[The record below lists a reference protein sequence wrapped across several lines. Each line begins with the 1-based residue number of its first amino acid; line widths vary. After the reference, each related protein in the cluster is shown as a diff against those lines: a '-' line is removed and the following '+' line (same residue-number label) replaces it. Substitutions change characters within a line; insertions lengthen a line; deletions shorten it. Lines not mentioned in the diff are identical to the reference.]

1 MKIAVMGSGGTG
13 GYFGGLLAQAGH
25 EVTFIARGAHLEAIR
40 NRGLAVESSQSGS
53 FVASGQ
59 AVDDASDLGEQ
70 ELVLFTVKMYQNGP
84 AIEAIRPIVGPNTV
98 VLTLQNGIDNWQ
110 QLADAFG
117 EQRVMIGSV
126 YLEGRVVEPGL
137 VSQGGPGTC
146 DFGEVRPGIT
156 QRGRDLCQV
165 FADAGWRVELHE
177 NMMGMLWKKFSY
189 IAGAA
194 AVCTATG
201 SVYGEMRT
209 IPETRAL
216 ISGVVQEAL
225 DVGRA
230 RGDPIM
236 DDSQEWAMESLDRF
250 PEQGRASLAKD
261 FMEGRPAEL
270 EGLTGVI
277 IRMGRETGVPTP
289 LNDALYGILKPWA
302 LRNESSAPSA

>member
-1 MKIAVMGSGGTG
+1 M
-13 GYFGGLLAQAGH
+13 
-25 EVTFIARGAHLEAIR
+25 
-40 NRGLAVESSQSGS
+40 
-53 FVASGQ
+53 
-59 AVDDASDLGEQ
+59 
-70 ELVLFTVKMYQNGP
+70 
-84 AIEAIRPIVGPNTV
+84 

-156 QRGRDLCQV
+156 RRGRDLCQV

-236 DDSQEWAMESLDRF
+236 DDSHEWAMESLDRF

-261 FMEGRPAEL
+261 FMEGRPVEL

-277 IRMGRETGVPTP
+277 IRMGRETGLPTP

-302 LRNESSAPSA
+302 LRNETSAPSA